1 VAGAAAGTASAD
13 RASLEVGALVG
24 AAAAFNRRRD
34 QVAPLAGGS
43 ISIGFGFRQ
52 LGVWLDVDSLG
63 NRDASHG
70 TVLASVG
77 AMAKL
82 GERVAIGGRIGA
94 GATLVNFVDPAFRD
108 VAGATGRFEAL
119 VDCRLGA
126 SWVLWVRPLAI
137 DIVSAADLGGPIATW
152 QARIGLAY
160 RFGFGRRAVVAASGA
175 PAAPSGPAPPAAP
188 IARRP

>member
-1 VAGAAAGTASAD
+1 M
-13 RASLEVGALVG
+13 
-24 AAAAFNRRRD
+24 
-34 QVAPLAGGS
+34 
-43 ISIGFGFRQ
+43 SIGFGLRE

-77 AMAKL
+77 AMARL
-82 GERVAIGGRIGA
+82 GERVAIGGCIGA

-119 VDCRLGA
+119 IDCRLGE

-160 RFGFGRRAVVAASGA
+160 RFGFGRRAVVAAPGV
-175 PAAPSGPAPPAAP
+175 PVVPAAP